1 MAKAKQK
8 ESNLTYSG
16 FEYDQELARV
26 SIKVVPAL
34 QALIANQ
41 HELMEIAEKYR
52 PDDMIFLEAHRAD
65 LNIIENTIA
74 QAFKSYSTRK
84 EETRRRR
91 EERKEERN
99 NTPPS
104 REEVPFGMDSAG
116 PSGGEPGYPGYDH
129 EPLRDAEAALDEMAA
144 ALSPGLPSSKLA
156 PRKPPTA
163 AESAPDVRRI
173 AIGASIKA
181 LSGILGRE
189 LTEEEMVAIE
199 NQVDTYL

>member
-8 ESNLTYSG
+8 ESNLTFSG
-16 FEYDQELARV
+16 FEYDQELTRV

-34 QALIANQ
+34 QALIASQ

-65 LNIIENTIA
+65 LNVIENTIA
-74 QAFKSYSTRK
+74 QAFKNYSVRK

-91 EERKEERN
+91 EERK

-104 REEVPFGMDSAG
+104 GGESSSGMDSAA
-116 PSGGEPGYPGYDH
+116 PFADEADYSMSYEH
-129 EPLRDAEAALDEMAA
+129 TPLRDAEAALDEMAA
-144 ALSPGLPSSKLA
+144 TLSPGLPSARLA
-156 PRKPPTA
+156 PRKPPAA
-163 AESAPDVRRI
+163 AETVPDVRRI

-189 LTEEEMVAIE
+189 LTEEEMAAIE
-199 NQVDTYL
+199 NQVD